1 MNAPRTM
8 KEAYI
13 AELLGN
19 LDGLVDR
26 VESLPAL
33 ITTAEERITLTVK
46 ALDEGGDK
54 YRMAVTAFNEQA
66 KADLIDYLD
75 KKAGQAAA
83 KTVEEQRAAIQEI
96 ARLAFRSE
104 SPHRMEYRPSLG
116 SRLMEHG
123 ITALAASGL
132 TATLVYLLL
141 HAH

>member
-13 AELLGN
+13 AEILGD

-33 ITTAEERITLTVK
+33 IASTEEKLTLTVK

-66 KADLIDYLD
+66 KADLTDYLD
-75 KKAGQAAA
+75 KKAGQIAA

-104 SPHRMEYRPSLG
+104 SPHRTEYRPSLG
-116 SRLMEHG
+116 SRLIEHG
-123 ITALAASGL
+123 ITAFAASSL
-132 TATLVYLLL
+132 TATLVYLILR
-141 HAH
+141 AQ